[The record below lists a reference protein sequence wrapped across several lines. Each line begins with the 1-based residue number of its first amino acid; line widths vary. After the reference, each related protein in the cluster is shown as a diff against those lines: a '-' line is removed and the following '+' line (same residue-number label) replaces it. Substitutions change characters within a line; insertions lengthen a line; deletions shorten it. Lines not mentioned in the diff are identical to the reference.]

1 MTLIKP
7 LMQPIIIQA
16 QMSSIWI
23 SRHLPIVLI
32 NSVPWLKK
40 DRTRTANIE
49 IPGYTIEHTSTEAY
63 CGGTLLYIKDSLKYV
78 CRNNLEIY
86 KAGELESTFVEL
98 FSSSGKH
105 IIIGCIYRH
114 RSMNLSE
121 FDSSYL
127 NDLLEELSHKNKKIF

>member
-1 MTLIKP
+1 
-7 LMQPIIIQA
+7 
-16 QMSSIWI
+16 MSGIDSHGFYYVSDSYGSAIL
-23 SRHLPIVLI
+23 HV
-32 NSVPWLKK
+32 NVCNNWLKK

-49 IPGYTIEHTSTEAY
+49 IPGYTIEHTPTEAY

-78 CRNNLEIY
+78 CRNNLQIY
-86 KAGELESTFVEL
+86 KAGELESTVVEL

-105 IIIGCIYRH
+105 IIVGCIYRH
-114 RSMNLSE
+114 PSMNLSE